1 MSLHIQRLAADV
13 LPLSPFAS
21 AALGAEGPS
30 SPDPRELEGLIL
42 PRGIE
47 DIPRPEDRFDPEER
61 GLLAA
66 TLEERLAPLAPPVAV
81 LDSVRALARAG
92 AACVVTGQQPGFLC
106 SPLLSLYKGLHAVRL
121 PGPVAAAFLPHTR
134 YARRLARVAHRH
146 GKEVMLHLPMEAED
160 GAATGPGTVTLKMTE
175 PEFIRTLQA
184 DLANIPHV
192 VGINNHMGSLLTRQP
207 EHMLWLMQAIRRRGE
222 LFFVDSRT
230 TAATVAQK
238 VAAENG
244 VPNLRR
250 DVFLDNDPTP
260 TAIAAQFEH
269 LLRLARRHGSAVAI
283 GHPHEETLEFLARR
297 LPHLEAEG
305 IQLVPVQSLLDH
317 RQTPERH
324 HAVRPA
330 ELASAIGSDPAQKP
344 LATP

>member
-1 MSLHIQRLAADV
+1 MNRRDNNKQNVSASGAPWWGRWLL
-13 LPLSPFAS
+13 LFSFCGLS
-21 AALGAEGPS
+21 AA
-30 SPDPRELEGLIL
+30 
-42 PRGIE
+42 
-47 DIPRPEDRFDPEER
+47 
-61 GLLAA
+61 
-66 TLEERLAPLAPPVAV
+66 
-81 LDSVRALARAG
+81 AG
-92 AACVVTGQQPGFLC
+92 AQEFFAPAGGPAPRIAIIIDDIGDNLNT
-106 SPLLSLYKGLHAVRL
+106 GLHAVRL